1 MEKLPKYQWDP
12 QNIWL
17 VVSTPLK
24 NMKVIWGYYSQY
36 DRKKMQMFQ
45 TTNQIPMAAYNIL

>member
-12 QNIWL
+12 LNIWL

-36 DRKKMQMFQ
+36 DRKNNANVPNHQPD
-45 TTNQIPMAAYNIL
+45 TNGSL